1 MLAVTPRPQS
11 MMIDRPA
18 IAKCDDVG
26 KKDAPSPRS
35 DGPPLVP
42 SKTSFAMFPALFLL
56 PSNRFY
62 TNRFCPKPAI
72 GILQQIDQIAN
83 GLVEADTISSRN
95 KVELTV
101 RWDSQAT
108 NTPLDK
114 ARDLAAKIRV
124 ALLTP
129 KQTKLNGRF
138 CRLPR

>member
-1 MLAVTPRPQS
+1 

-42 SKTSFAMFPALFLL
+42 SKTSFDMFPALFLF

-62 TNRFCPKPAI
+62 TDRFCSKPAV
-72 GILQQIDQIAN
+72 GSLQQIDRIAN

-95 KVELTV
+95 IL
-101 RWDSQAT
+101 
-108 NTPLDK
+108 
-114 ARDLAAKIRV
+114 
-124 ALLTP
+124 
-129 KQTKLNGRF
+129 
-138 CRLPR
+138 